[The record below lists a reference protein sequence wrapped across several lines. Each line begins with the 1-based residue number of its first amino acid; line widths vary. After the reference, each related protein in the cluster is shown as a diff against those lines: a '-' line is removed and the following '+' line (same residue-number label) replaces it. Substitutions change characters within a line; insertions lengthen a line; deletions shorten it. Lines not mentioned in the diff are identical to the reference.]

1 MWGNQNTIR
10 TPASVPV
17 INCDLLLLLTARQ
30 ILQVGCGGWRYGR
43 REEMTSAPSEAPRAA
58 CLKSPLKLRSLS

>member
-30 ILQVGCGGWRYGR
+30 ILQVGCGGWRYGV
-43 REEMTSAPSEAPRAA
+43 AW
-58 CLKSPLKLRSLS
+58 